1 MSHRGYLQQDCRI
14 QRQAAKYEEQNSENW
29 MTQGTNNRRVSS
41 VISFDLF
48 QLSNELLTPDDFS
61 VLHVKLLDW
70 FIHFS
75 TGDYQPEAPNEMESC
90 TWFDKEQK
98 SQGIAFRSSGAFGTK

>member
-1 MSHRGYLQQDCRI
+1 MSPRNESQGLPATVLLLV
-14 QRQAAKYEEQNSENW
+14 QRQAAKNEEQYSENW
-29 MTQGTNNRRVSS
+29 VTQGNNNRSVSS

-48 QLSNELLTPDDFS
+48 QLSNELLTSDDFS

-75 TGDYQPEAPNEMESC
+75 TGDYQPEPQNEIESP
-90 TWFDKEQK
+90 TWFDKKQK
-98 SQGIAFRSSGAFGTK
+98 PQGRTL